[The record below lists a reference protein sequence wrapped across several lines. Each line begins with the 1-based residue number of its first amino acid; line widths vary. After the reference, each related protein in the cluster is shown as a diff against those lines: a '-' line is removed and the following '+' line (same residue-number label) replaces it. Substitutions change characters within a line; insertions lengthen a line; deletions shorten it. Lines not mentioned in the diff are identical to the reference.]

1 MSRLSDTRQRTREAA
16 AALVVT
22 GKRPHELTVDLI
34 FAAIQ
39 QGSRTT
45 INDELKQWK
54 EERSKADALGADLPP
69 TVADAMRS
77 LWVTAVEHGAQV
89 FGDQRQALE
98 SDLSMLQQAHA
109 TLTVERDEVRGAA
122 RQLQEEVAQLR
133 EQGSEWQHQLAHET
147 EAKCDALGQVQA
159 LQHEVSTVRADMA
172 HQLDLARQS
181 QDRLI
186 AEFQTTI
193 ATRDVA
199 FQAERDKAN
208 ERVEAAQ
215 ARMLKETDAAREG
228 QRHAEQQLAKLRQRT
243 EGQQTSLTELRMEVA
258 GHRRE
263 LAEGETRLA
272 TLTGAIAQRDQL
284 ALDLA
289 AARGQMAG
297 MASAVQ
303 SAEARAMAAETQL
316 AAGQPASR
324 KRRRPE

>member
-1 MSRLSDTRQRTREAA
+1 MSRVSDTRQRTREAA
-16 AALVVT
+16 AALVT
-22 GKRPHELTVDLI
+22 AGKRPHELTVDLI

-54 EERSKADALGADLPP
+54 EERTKADALGADLPP

-77 LWVTAVEHGAQV
+77 LWVTAVEHGEQV

-98 SDLSMLQQAHA
+98 SDLAALQHAHDA
-109 TLTVERDEVRGAA
+109 IVAERDAVQVAV
-122 RQLQEEVAQLR
+122 RQLQHEASQLR
-133 EQGSEWQHQLAHET
+133 EQVGEVRQQLT
-147 EAKCDALGQVQA
+147 QEADAKRDALSQVQA
-159 LQHEVSTVRADMA
+159 LQHEVGTVRADMA
-172 HQLDLARQS
+172 HQLALAQQS
-181 QDRLI
+181 QDRLA
-186 AEFQTTI
+186 AEFQATI
-193 ATRDVA
+193 ATRDIA

-208 ERVEAAQ
+208 ERVETAQ
-215 ARMLKETDAAREG
+215 ARMLQETDAAREG
-228 QRHAEQQLAKLRQRT
+228 QRHAELQLTKLRQRG
-243 EGQQTSLTELRMEVA
+243 EEQQASLTELRMDIA
-258 GHRRE
+258 RHRRE

-272 TLTGAIAQRDQL
+272 MLASVIAERDQL

-324 KRRRPE
+324 RRRRPE